1 MQNALKSI
9 KLISELAA
17 FVFKA
22 GGNEFDVNFIE
33 KDQTI
38 KITIES
44 NIKNLESRCPSC
56 LETLEALDTERQS
69 EVEEY
74 YWELAGES
82 NTSQE
87 LSLVGMM
94 IDKAEYSYKNDLL
107 KITVYRH
114 K

>member
-1 MQNALKSI
+1 MQSALKSF
-9 KLISELAA
+9 KLITELAA

-22 GGNEFDVNFIE
+22 GGSEFDVHFKE
-33 KDQTI
+33 KDQEI

-44 NIKNLESRCPSC
+44 RIENLDLSNLRES
-56 LETLEALDTERQS
+56 LKGLNTVRQS

-82 NTSQE
+82 DTFQE
-87 LSLVGMM
+87 LTLVGMM
-94 IDKAEYSYKNDLL
+94 IDRAEFSYKDEIL
-107 KITVYRH
+107 KITVYRY

>member
-1 MQNALKSI
+1 MQNNLKSI
-9 KLISELAA
+9 KLISELAD
-17 FVFKA
+17 FVFDA
-22 GGNEFDVNFIE
+22 GAGEFVVNYKE
-33 KDQTI
+33 EGQET

-44 NIKNLESRCPSC
+44 NIKNLNPSY
-56 LETLEALDTERQS
+56 LETLEGLNTERQS

-74 YWELAGES
+74 YWELVGES

-87 LSLVGMM
+87 LTLVGMM
-94 IDKAEYSYKNDLL
+94 IDKAEYSYENDLL

>member
-1 MQNALKSI
+1 MTNDLKSI

-22 GGNEFDVNFIE
+22 GGNEFNIDFKAKNGE
-33 KDQTI
+33 I

-44 NIKNLESRCPSC
+44 NIKNLNQSC
-56 LETLEALDTERQS
+56 LKTLEDLDTERQI

-82 NTSQE
+82 DHYPE
-87 LSLVGMM
+87 LPLVGMM
-94 IDKAEYSYKNDLL
+94 IDKAEYSYENDLL
-107 KITVYRH
+107 KISVYRFS
-114 K
+114 

>member
-1 MQNALKSI
+1 MQNALKSL
-9 KLISELAA
+9 KLITELAT

-22 GGNEFDVNFIE
+22 GGSEFDVHFKE
-33 KDQTI
+33 KDQEI
-38 KITIES
+38 KISIES
-44 NIKNLESRCPSC
+44 RIENLNLSNLRES
-56 LETLEALDTERQS
+56 LKGLNTERQS

-82 NTSQE
+82 NTSEE
-87 LSLVGMM
+87 LTLVGMM
-94 IDKAEYSYKNDLL
+94 IDNAEYSYDDDIL